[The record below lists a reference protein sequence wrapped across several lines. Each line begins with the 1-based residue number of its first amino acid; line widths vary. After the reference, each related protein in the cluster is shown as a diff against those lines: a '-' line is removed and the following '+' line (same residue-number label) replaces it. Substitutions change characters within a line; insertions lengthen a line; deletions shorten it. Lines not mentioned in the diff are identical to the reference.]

1 MLFLYTAW
9 FCESDRSS
17 EESASE
23 WSSCLLI
30 DAESD
35 YDGRVWGDHLADRR
49 AGQAASLKFLRSTVE
64 KAESWPQKKI
74 EKVSRVKFGQEPPA
88 NQIGW

>member
-9 FCESDRSS
+9 FRDSGLSS
-17 EESASE
+17 EVPASE

-35 YDGRVWGDHLADRR
+35 HDGRVWGDHLADRR
-49 AGQAASLKFLRSTVE
+49 AARSVSLNFLRSTVE
-64 KAESWPQKKI
+64 KAESWPKKKI
-74 EKVSRVKFGQEPPA
+74 EKVGRVKFGQEPPA